1 MGAMGADHGPPQ
13 LSTVGSVP
21 ELGAEAMPP
30 LWQYFARVEK
40 ADEPMCAPKG
50 HLPRTP
56 ATFPLQI
63 SRFQGT
69 AEGP

>member
-1 MGAMGADHGPPQ
+1 MDPPA
-13 LSTVGSVP
+13 VDGRVCARAR
-21 ELGAEAMPP
+21 GGGHAP